1 MGPGRL
7 AALAWLVLTTLC
19 STAAIE
25 PISTSIAVGM
35 AAALT
40 GLLAAY
46 PNLLYFFQECCR
58 DEWVSLNATGLKV
71 DLEEKLFGQHLASRV
86 ILKAVTGFLSH
97 ENPKKPLVLSLHGW
111 SGTGKNYVS
120 QMIANNLYRKGM
132 RSGFVHQFIATA
144 HFPHAEN
151 VDVYKEQLQQW
162 IKGNVSS
169 CPRSLFIFDE
179 MDKLHPGL
187 IDGIKPYLDYYEH
200 VDGVSYR
207 QAIFIFL
214 SNAGGEKI
222 NRVALDFW
230 NDGRQREEIQ
240 LSDLEAAVSLDVFNS
255 KQSGFWHTSIIDKN
269 LVDFFVPFLPLE
281 YKHVQKCV
289 REELKVRGK
298 AVNEDTVS
306 MVAKEMTY
314 FPKQERVFS
323 DKGCKIVEKK
333 LDYYLED

>member
-1 MGPGRL
+1 MFEGLRSYLGMESCDNQ
-7 AALAWLVLTTLC
+7 W
-19 STAAIE
+19 
-25 PISTSIAVGM
+25 ISFNS
-35 AAALT
+35 T
-40 GLLAAY
+40 GL
-46 PNLLYFFQECCR
+46 EV
-58 DEWVSLNATGLKV
+58 ELK
-71 DLEEKLFGQHLASRV
+71 EKLFGQHLASHA
-86 ILKAVTGFLSH
+86 ILKAVTGFLNR
-97 ENPKKPLVLSLHGW
+97 ENSKKPLVLSFHGW
-111 SGTGKNYVS
+111 SGTGKNYVTK
-120 QMIANNLYRKGM
+120 MIANHLYREGM
-132 RSGFVHQFIATA
+132 RSSFVHHLIATI
-144 HFPHAEN
+144 HFLH
-151 VDVYKEQLQQW
+151 VDRTDLYKEQLQQW

-169 CPRSLFIFDE
+169 CARSLFIFDE

-187 IDGIKPYLDYYEH
+187 IDGIKPYLDSHDH

-207 QAIFIFL
+207 QAIFIFH

-222 NRVALDFW
+222 NKVALDFW

-306 MVAKEMTY
+306 VVAKEMTY